1 MRRAPGFTAAA
12 VITLGLGI
20 GANVA
25 TFSIVNVLSLAP
37 LSYKDPDRVA
47 FVLGTTASRDQ
58 PTWNLLLADAVDLGQ
73 QMQSFDAVGAYA
85 YWSANLTGAEL
96 PERVQAYRV
105 TANAFPLLGVDA
117 AIGRAIDAVDGRPET
132 PDVVVLSYGLWERRF
147 GANPAVVGQTVTLD
161 GRAHKVI
168 GVMPRQFE
176 FPVFNFKGEAWTALK
191 NTSEGVVNR
200 SASPSIVA
208 IARLKK
214 GVSYTAAQSELNTVM
229 RRLESDYPR
238 TNRGIGARVVEM
250 RRLGE
255 LFQPAPISLIALSAV
270 VTVLLLA
277 CTNVANLL
285 LSRAAG
291 RERELAVRA
300 SLGAGRGRLVRQL
313 LTESAL
319 LAAAGTALGL
329 VVAFWALRAL
339 RASLPELLVV
349 TQPNVLELGLDRLTL
364 AFTAVVAL
372 VSALVFG
379 GIPALKTAR
388 ADLHTSLKSGGHGT
402 TGPPH
407 QRLRAGLMIAEVA
420 LSLVLLVASG
430 LLVRTFGR
438 LRDVPLGFSS
448 DHVLTMTMTLPNYRY
463 ADDVARRRFFEQT
476 AEEVAHVPGVRA
488 AGFVNAL
495 PFSTYNAVTR
505 YIVEAAPVSEE
516 GREPAADYRVVT
528 DRYFNA
534 LEIPLVAGRTFDSRD
549 REAGGKVAIV
559 NRTLERRAFA
569 DRSAVGQRIRLGQ
582 MSSTA
587 PWLTIVGVIGD
598 VRHSEI
604 SGAPQAEVYV
614 PLRQAPATTMMLA
627 AATAGDPNELVDPVR
642 RAIAT
647 IDPTEPVYHVK
658 TLRQLLDDAMLPQ
671 ASAMQMMT
679 VFGTLAF
686 VLAAVGIFGV
696 VSYGVSQ
703 QMREFGVRLALGASP
718 ADVVGLVLR
727 RGMTLVLAGMA
738 IGAAGALALGHL
750 MAGLLYGVSPR
761 DLPTLAASLGL
772 MFLAAVIA
780 CYVPA
785 RRAMRVDPMAIL
797 RMD

>member
-191 NTSEGVVNR
+191 NTSEGAVNR

-208 IARLKK
+208 IARFEK
-214 GVSYTAAQSELNTVM
+214 GVSDTAAQSELNTVM

-339 RASLPELLVV
+339 RTSLPELLVV

-549 REAGGKVAIV
+549 REAGGKVASV

-647 IDPTEPVYHVK
+647 IDPTEPVYHAK

>member
-147 GANPAVVGQTVTLD
+147 GANPAVVGQTITLD
-161 GRAHKVI
+161 GRAHQVI

-191 NTSEGVVNR
+191 NTSEGAVNR

-208 IARLKK
+208 IARFEK
-214 GVSYTAAQSELNTVM
+214 GVSDTAAQSELNTVM

-255 LFQPAPISLIALSAV
+255 LFQPAPISLIGLSAV

-339 RASLPELLVV
+339 RTSLPELLVV

-647 IDPTEPVYHVK
+647 IDPTEPVYHAK